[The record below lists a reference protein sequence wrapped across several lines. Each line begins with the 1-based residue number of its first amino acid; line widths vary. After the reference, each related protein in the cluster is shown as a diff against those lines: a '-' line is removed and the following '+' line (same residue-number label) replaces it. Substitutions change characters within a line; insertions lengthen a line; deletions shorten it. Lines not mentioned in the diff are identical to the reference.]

1 MRKKKSVRREAG
13 QSLVE
18 FSAFLTV
25 MMILI
30 ALVLDLGRAFFYLV
44 AIENAAG
51 EGVLFAS
58 YHPTWITEGDVPT
71 DVQDVN
77 PAIDNITYRAINESS
92 PGGLVDLQNS
102 PVDVMV
108 SYGEGVVV
116 GAPITVTVWYSHSLM
131 TPFGNLVVGSDI
143 LPLQA
148 SANQI
153 IVHLDD

>member
-1 MRKKKSVRREAG
+1 MRKKKSVRRETG

-18 FSAFLTV
+18 FAAFLTV
-25 MMILI
+25 LMIVI
-30 ALVLDLGRAFFYLV
+30 AMVLDLGRAFFYLV

-58 YHPTWITEGDVPT
+58 YHPTWITAGDVPT
-71 DVQDVN
+71 GTLEVD
-77 PAIDNITYRAINESS
+77 PAIDNITYRALNESS

-102 PVDVMV
+102 PVEVIV

-116 GAPITVTVWYSHSLM
+116 GAPITVTVWYSHTLL
-131 TPFGNLVVGSDI
+131 TPFGNLVVGSDT
-143 LPLQA
+143 LPLRA